1 MANRIIWDGEKFV
14 KQEVDVMIKCK
25 KRRKTDK
32 YRVWMGEMSG
42 KRVNRARLFDGK

>member
-14 KQEVDVMIKCK
+14 KQEVDVLVKCK

-32 YRVWMGEMSG
+32 YKEWMG
-42 KRVNRARLFDGK
+42 VNRGKCVNRSRLFDGK